1 MEVDGADAL
10 SACADLQFI
19 SRKLSKPESS
29 GQKQNIGAIRL
40 NHTNSSGQVSAIAG
54 ALVAGWRR
62 KNRNENPSYPLK
74 TGFGTPHPTGQR
86 WLSAHFPV
94 GKRP

>member
-10 SACADLQFI
+10 SASADLQFI
-19 SRKLSKPESS
+19 SRKLSKPEPS

-40 NHTNSSGQVSAIAG
+40 DHTNSSGQVSTIAG
-54 ALVAGWRR
+54 APVLGWRR

-74 TGFGTPHPTGQR
+74 TGFGTPHPT
-86 WLSAHFPV
+86 P
-94 GKRP
+94 